1 MNSQSAYPIQMP
13 QRVRK
18 DVRRKFSQL
27 VANHILGDGYV
38 LIVLAI
44 MDLELHAHEDGEYRR
59 RPRLRLDRGY
69 SLARFRLLY
78 RQTDVVQSMGQP
90 VLVQQLTGQYSGL

>member
-1 MNSQSAYPIQMP
+1 MP
-13 QRVRK
+13 QRFRK